1 MISEGNGEYL
11 YLLQKFNYKSYQIIE
26 LIHTKHHITLKFHDM
41 NYGYIEKLLIC
52 RTQELV
58 DLYKMYCYR
67 ALFLLFNAFVH
78 RTARLNQQKSYHEI
92 LVIPYWSM
100 LML

>member
-1 MISEGNGEYL
+1 MYSL
-11 YLLQKFNYKSYQIIE
+11 HVVMKFEN
-26 LIHTKHHITLKFHDM
+26 TA
-41 NYGYIEKLLIC
+41 YIEKLLMC

-58 DLYKMYCYR
+58 DLYNMYCYR